1 MKQQLAMCYSL
12 LALTSLTIA
21 IVFNHDF
28 LRGSDFHRVVLPVT
42 SRQQPEALIHDS
54 YKTF

>member
-1 MKQQLAMCYSL
+1 MKQQQTMCYSL
-12 LALTSLTIA
+12 PALTSLTIA

-28 LRGSDFHRVVLPVT
+28 LRGSDFHRMVLPVT